1 MNQPELPTNASKLE
15 LRKALVQM
23 RLELHRQQ
31 LRHETLLLAKP
42 LQEAKHLSQQCTSLL
57 GKHRTSVLGA
67 AAVGV
72 AALALVQRKQLG
84 NWLTLGSALAPLLT
98 QLLRR
103 TRSQTDAS
111 VNTEA
116 NTHATTDKQA
126 GS

>member
-1 MNQPELPTNASKLE
+1 MSQPELPTNASKLE
-15 LRKALVQM
+15 LRKALIKM

-42 LQEAKHLSQQCTSLL
+42 LHVAKNLSQQCTSVL

-72 AALALVQRKQLG
+72 LALALVQRKQLG

-98 QLLRR
+98 QLLRS
-103 TRSQTDAS
+103 TSPETSAAPVTEPAAS
-111 VNTEA
+111 A
-116 NTHATTDKQA
+116 ATDKPA
-126 GS
+126 S